1 MRSTRK
7 RKSLS
12 PSDTVSNKSNDN
24 NNNNNNEDQNIQ
36 LLYNDNEAIFDAI
49 VTEFSPTR
57 DSPEK
62 GSPTEPAVYNERL
75 HNEFEEYRKLQQ
87 SRRLDRVRK
96 VINQLKDENG
106 VTLPIVF
113 HAIIQANGY
122 IPKAR
127 EFLANPQ

>member
-24 NNNNNNEDQNIQ
+24 NNNNNNNNNEEQ
-36 LLYNDNEAIFDAI
+36 NDNDSETVFDAI

-62 GSPTEPAVYNERL
+62 GSPSEPAVYNERL
-75 HNEFEEYRKLQQ
+75 HKEFEEYRKLQQ

-113 HAIIQANGY
+113 HAIIQASGY